1 MIINKD
7 ILECKDCKKMYFF
20 DSSKPYSKFCLK
32 CGGRLIYIDNA
43 DCDTDRAEAVKNQPK
58 YDPTKDPSSPAY
70 IPKVECPY
78 CHSTNVTRISNT
90 ERVASIAMLG
100 IFSKKINKNFK
111 CNSCKATF

>member
-1 MIINKD
+1 M
-7 ILECKDCKKMYFF
+7 
-20 DSSKPYSKFCLK
+20 
-32 CGGRLIYIDNA
+32 
-43 DCDTDRAEAVKNQPK
+43 KNQPK
-58 YDPTKDPSSPAY
+58 YDPTNDPSSPAY